1 MGENIAAGQGSAA
14 QVSAAWVASPHHCA
28 NIMNPNFTQ
37 MGAAFDVERSSDAGI
52 YWTQVFVTPK

>member
-1 MGENIAAGQGSAA
+1 
-14 QVSAAWVASPHHCA
+14 
-28 NIMNPNFTQ
+28 MNPNFTQ